1 MSKGWE
7 SKSVESQMESAEERR
22 AAGPKAVLTEDQK
35 KKKREREGLLLAR
48 ANLLRQLD
56 NATNDRYRQTLQN
69 AIREIDGKV
78 EELK

>member
-22 AAGPKAVLTEDQK
+22 AAVPKAELTEEQK

-48 ANLLRQLD
+48 ANLLRQLEA
-56 NATNDRYRQTLQN
+56 ATNERYRQTLQS
-69 AIREIDGKV
+69 AIREIDGKI
-78 EELK
+78 EKSS